1 MSPTNHLLGNLNY
14 IKSTYASVDLHI
26 FILSREP
33 KITLMLRFP
42 EAAHGCHMMPHDAR
56 TWQVSLASGGLV
68 VQMCSSSCPSS
79 CIVFW
84 IRRVHGSHVFLC
96 HVFLFLCWWVEWPEK
111 IMEDRPPPRYF
122 QHFCLRVEVF
132 IGDPQDK
139 SSALLTL
146 YKCALLG
153 NSNSGSWLWN
163 CVHVSRCGAL
173 LPPAAS
179 QLSQLVEQLATPL
192 LMWQQNQPNLLM
204 RGCFFWFL
212 HIICSAIPGS
222 KLLYCRQNGH
232 LFLISFHILDEWG
245 PGLD

>member
-1 MSPTNHLLGNLNY
+1 MDATW
-14 IKSTYASVDLHI
+14 
-26 FILSREP
+26 
-33 KITLMLRFP
+33 
-42 EAAHGCHMMPHDAR
+42 CHMMPEHGR
-56 TWQVSLASGGLV
+56 FSLASGGLV

-84 IRRVHGSHVFLC
+84 IRRVHGSHVFLY
-96 HVFLFLCWWVEWPEK
+96 HVFLFLCWWGEWPEK

-122 QHFCLRVEVF
+122 QHFCLRVELF

-153 NSNSGSWLWN
+153 NSNSGSWLSN

-179 QLSQLVEQLATPL
+179 QLSQLVEQLAETNSQHPF
-192 LMWQQNQPNLLM
+192 WCDNKNNQTCWCA
-204 RGCFFWFL
+204 GVFFGFCIWFVV
-212 HIICSAIPGS
+212 
-222 KLLYCRQNGH
+222 RFQDQ
-232 LFLISFHILDEWG
+232 SFYTVDKMVIYSWSRFIF
-245 PGLD
+245 